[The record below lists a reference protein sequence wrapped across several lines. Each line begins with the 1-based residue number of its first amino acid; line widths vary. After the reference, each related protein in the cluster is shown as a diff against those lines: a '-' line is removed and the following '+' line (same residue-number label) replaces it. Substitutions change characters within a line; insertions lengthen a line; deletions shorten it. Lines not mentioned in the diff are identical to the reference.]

1 MTTQYRIAGA
11 RDGKNFD
18 IAGARDGRSF
28 DIAGSDA
35 DVANQ
40 LQQQSSSTSSYSPS
54 STRTYTSTSSN
65 TGSNMAFIGQ
75 LDPRPRTPIPSIG
88 QWNLQPK
95 EYTDYAIGG
104 QTIIKPGTPPPIQY
118 RSDGATSFDGG
129 ATFSGGSSS
138 SSSSS
143 GGSSLG
149 FGSSSLQNVF
159 TDLGNIAETKAQ
171 NDQRRFREDL
181 PFQSRI
187 YQDFD
192 TEAAKRTEGIDTRA
206 REQNSNLTKDR
217 MRLQSQQNMA
227 EEKNR
232 GQVQVST
239 TGQTRDADLKRALSV
254 LPRK

>member
-1 MTTQYRIAGA
+1 MTSFGFSPRTKGLTESQQIQLDNYKAGT
-11 RDGKNFD
+11 G
-18 IAGARDGRSF
+18 
-28 DIAGSDA
+28 
-35 DVANQ
+35 
-40 LQQQSSSTSSYSPS
+40 
-54 STRTYTSTSSN
+54 TST
-65 TGSNMAFIGQ
+65 
-75 LDPRPRTPIPSIG
+75 
-88 QWNLQPK
+88 
-95 EYTDYAIGG
+95 
-104 QTIIKPGTPPPIQY
+104 
-118 RSDGATSFDGG
+118 
-129 ATFSGGSSS
+129 SSS

-143 GGSSLG
+143 SSLG
-149 FGSSSLQNVF
+149 FNGDLQNVF
-159 TDLGNIAETKAQ
+159 TNLGNIAETKAQ

-192 TEAAKRTEGIDTRA
+192 TEAAQRTEGIDTRA

-217 MRLQSQQNMA
+217 MRLQSTQNIA

>member
-1 MTTQYRIAGA
+1 MAYR
-11 RDGKNFD
+11 

-54 STRTYTSTSSN
+54 STRTYTSTSFN
-65 TGSNMAFIGQ
+65 TGGNMAIIGQ
-75 LDPRPRTPIPSIG
+75 LDPRTGIPMSG
-88 QWNLQPK
+88 QGIPQPK
-95 EYTDYAIGG
+95 EYID
-104 QTIIKPGTPPPIQY
+104 Q
-118 RSDGATSFDGG
+118 R
-129 ATFSGGSSS
+129 GSSS
-138 SSSSS
+138 SSASS
-143 GGSSLG
+143 GTGLSTSSSSLG
-149 FGSSSLQNVF
+149 SSSMGDLKNVF
-159 TDLGNIAETKAQ
+159 TELGNISETKAQ

-217 MRLQSQQNMA
+217 MRLQSTLSKD
-227 EEKNR
+227 EEVNK
-232 GQVQVST
+232 GKVQVST
-239 TGQTRDADLKRALSV
+239 IGQTRDADLKRALSV